1 MPGRRAARVTA
12 LPDMFVSVSYFAN
25 HPMRRL
31 CIALLCKLKLRCL
44 FSRLASLNK
53 LRRTERVNPSYN
65 DTTCAR
71 ARCVGHDSNTEIVCS
86 RTLARHVRRRA
97 EKPPHRTPR
106 ARSGRHHRSRVP
118 ALAFTRSGGGCSR
131 GARGRRAA
139 AAGPHAAGDGP
150 AADAELRPGSQ
161 RTDSGREAFR
171 LRELERPATRD
182 RGPYD
187 TARPR
192 AGNIL
197 HRRDGTLQAGK
208 HKARTST

>member
-1 MPGRRAARVTA
+1 MRARQAAGRGGRAGTRVREFAVATHWRAVPGRRAARVTA

-53 LRRTERVNPSYN
+53 LRRTERVNPSSRN
-65 DTTCAR
+65 DTTCPVR
-71 ARCVGHDSNTEIVCS
+71 VGHDSNTEIVCS

-118 ALAFTRSGGGCSR
+118 ALAFTRSGGGSR
-131 GARGRRAA
+131 GARGRR
-139 AAGPHAAGDGP
+139 P
-150 AADAELRPGSQ
+150 APWV
-161 RTDSGREAFR
+161 
-171 LRELERPATRD
+171 
-182 RGPYD
+182 
-187 TARPR
+187 
-192 AGNIL
+192 
-197 HRRDGTLQAGK
+197 
-208 HKARTST
+208 